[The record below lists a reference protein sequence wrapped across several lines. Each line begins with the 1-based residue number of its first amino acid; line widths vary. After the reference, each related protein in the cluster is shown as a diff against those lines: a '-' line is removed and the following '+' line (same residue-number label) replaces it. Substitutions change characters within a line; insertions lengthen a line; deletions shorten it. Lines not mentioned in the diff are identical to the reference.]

1 MTETSEKSTELRKF
15 GDEEIEVVFRQLHK
29 EIPTMMHYEPYEPGV
44 TIENGIVC
52 ERDVAVPLRDG
63 TTIYI
68 DVYRSEDATDL
79 PAIICWSPF
88 GKRPFATEGGFLPLG
103 VPPGAVS
110 RMTKFE
116 APDPAY
122 WCHHGYAVINPDAR
136 GAGNSE
142 GDIVC
147 FGTQEGRDGYD
158 LVEWVAAQDWSN
170 GKVGMAGNSWLAM
183 AQWFTAA
190 EKPPHLACIAPWQGC
205 SDIYREFV
213 CMGGVPEVGF
223 NNWLLE
229 ALNGPG
235 REENYVAMALK
246 YPLINA
252 YWEDKIVRFE
262 DIEIPAYVTAGWSHF
277 HLRGSFEGFRR
288 IASPQKW
295 LRVNRDFE
303 WPDMYTPENIHDLQ
317 RFFDRYLKD
326 IHTGWELT
334 PRIRLDVMDAWEYDY
349 QIKRVENEFP
359 LARTQYKKLFLD
371 ASTGQLSY
379 DPVEEEASVRYEA
392 TQGQATF
399 DLKFEEDTELTG
411 YMKLRLWVEADG
423 ADDMD
428 LFVAVQKADEQGNF
442 LPTLVLGEPHPGAPG
457 LLRVSHRELDE
468 ERSTPYQPVHTHRRE
483 QLLKPKEIVPVNIEI
498 WPSSKIWHAG
508 QHLRVVVSGH
518 YVRKEGWFEP
528 FAWDLC
534 NTGHHI
540 IHTGGKYDSHLLV
553 PVIPPK
559 YTADDYVH
567 R

>member
-1 MTETSEKSTELRKF
+1 
-15 GDEEIEVVFRQLHK
+15 
-29 EIPTMMHYEPYEPGV
+29 
-44 TIENGIVC
+44 
-52 ERDVAVPLRDG
+52 
-63 TTIYI
+63 
-68 DVYRSEDATDL
+68 
-79 PAIICWSPF
+79 
-88 GKRPFATEGGFLPLG
+88 
-103 VPPGAVS
+103 
-110 RMTKFE
+110 
-116 APDPAY
+116 
-122 WCHHGYAVINPDAR
+122 
-136 GAGNSE
+136 
-142 GDIVC
+142 
-147 FGTQEGRDGYD
+147 
-158 LVEWVAAQDWSN
+158 
-170 GKVGMAGNSWLAM
+170 
-183 AQWFTAA
+183 
-190 EKPPHLACIAPWQGC
+190 
-205 SDIYREFV
+205 
-213 CMGGVPEVGF
+213 MGGVPEVGF

-229 ALNGPG
+229 ALNGPE
-235 REENYVAMALK
+235 REEDYVAMALK

-252 YWEDKIVRFE
+252 YWEDKIARFE

-349 QIKRVENEFP
+349 QIKRVEKEFP
-359 LARTQYKKLFLD
+359 LARTQYKQLFLD

-379 DPVEEEASVRYEA
+379 DPVEEEASTRYEA

-483 QLLKPKEIVPVNIEI
+483 QLLKPKEIVPVDIEI

-534 NTGHHI
+534 NRGHHI

-559 YTADDYVH
+559 YTADDYLY